1 MVIFERAVNGRF
13 FCGAGLPGGKR
24 GRRCR
29 QDFPLSRKP
38 MLIGL
43 VMYAATRGPDLVSAL
58 ANEVFQV
65 LMHCERS
72 RLSDVWSALDLSVPL
87 TKGKSVRR

>member
-1 MVIFERAVNGRF
+1 
-13 FCGAGLPGGKR
+13 
-24 GRRCR
+24 
-29 QDFPLSRKP
+29 